1 MEFSTVWVVYS
12 QNKEV
17 DISEFHFFLLL
28 LFFLIHATRAG
39 QKVTL
44 RTHRVQFNA
53 RGLSSIIASV
63 HRRNRVLTFSSLC
76 CIFSFSFWPLFFFL
90 LLSFPQCFR
99 SRTKPK
105 NKNFEKSG
113 KKTFWQRQSRFTWP
127 TASVRT
133 MKTCFAR
140 FCLFQTAS
148 L

>member
-17 DISEFHFFLLL
+17 DILEFHFCFVFLLL

-44 RTHRVQFNA
+44 LTHRVQFNA

-76 CIFSFSFWPLFFFL
+76 VAFFSFSFFGLFLFFFY
-90 LLSFPQCFR
+90 
-99 SRTKPK
+99 
-105 NKNFEKSG
+105 
-113 KKTFWQRQSRFTWP
+113 
-127 TASVRT
+127 
-133 MKTCFAR
+133 
-140 FCLFQTAS
+140 CLFHSVSDPGRSQKRKTLRKVEKNVLAAAEQIYVAHCIC
-148 L
+148 